1 MINVENQ
8 IEALLNLSD
17 SLAAKAE
24 LLNSSLLVTDD
35 DAISNLKEKL
45 LQAVEALN
53 EDIRNIQSSASN
65 ANKNKKW

>member
-8 IEALLNLSD
+8 IEALKNLSAA
-17 SLAAKAE
+17 LAAKAE
-24 LLNSSLLVTDD
+24 EFNSTLLVTED
-35 DAISNLKEKL
+35 DAVSNLKEKL

-53 EDIRNIQSSASN
+53 EDIQNIQSSANN

>member
-8 IEALLNLSD
+8 IEALQALST

-24 LLNSSLLVTDD
+24 LLNSTLLSTDD

-53 EDIRNIQSSASN
+53 EDIQNIQSSATN
-65 ANKNKKW
+65 ANNNKKW

>member
-8 IEALLNLSD
+8 IEALQNLSA

-53 EDIRNIQSSASN
+53 EDIKAMQEDANN